1 MISNKAEFQLFKE
14 VLPLVQSRVYIVL
27 EISPILCVH
36 AAHIRLYTL
45 DDIDDEDF
53 DLGQGYGHDSS
64 PVIKV
69 GASHIKYVYILSST
83 S

>member
-1 MISNKAEFQLFKE
+1 ML
-14 VLPLVQSRVYIVL
+14 
-27 EISPILCVH
+27 
-36 AAHIRLYTL
+36 HIYDYNCTL

-69 GASHIKYVYILSST
+69 GASHIKYVYT
-83 S
+83 F